1 MAEVTILVV
10 DDVRI
15 IRRLV
20 RVNLELEGYSV
31 IEAEN
36 GKDALDKVKEIKLDL
51 ILLDVIMPYLD
62 GFQVLQRLRA
72 NAETRDVPVV
82 MLTSCSEEIDQIKG
96 WELGISDY
104 VIKPFNPNALV
115 NVVKKALSEISGR
128 KTKKKR
134 DAEIAKLKIVKTIKD
149 VDEDIF

>member
-10 DDVRI
+10 DDVKI

-31 IEAEN
+31 VEAEN
-36 GKDALDKVKEIKLDL
+36 GKDALDKVKETKPDL

-72 NAETRDVPVV
+72 NTETKDVPVV

-115 NVVKKALSEISGR
+115 TVVKKALSEISGQ

-134 DAEIAKLKIVKTIKD
+134 DAEIAKLKIVKTIKN

>member
-36 GKDALDKVKEIKLDL
+36 GKDALDKIKEAKPDL

-115 NVVKKALSEISGR
+115 NVVKKALSEIGGR

>member
-1 MAEVTILVV
+1 VAEVTILVV
-10 DDVRI
+10 DDVKI

-31 IEAEN
+31 VEAEN
-36 GKDALDKVKEIKLDL
+36 GKDALDKVKETKPDL

-72 NAETRDVPVV
+72 NTETKDVPVV

-115 NVVKKALSEISGR
+115 TVVKKALSEISGQ

-134 DAEIAKLKIVKTIKD
+134 DAEIAKLKIVKTIKN

>member
-36 GKDALDKVKEIKLDL
+36 GKDALDKVKEIKPNL

>member
-1 MAEVTILVV
+1 VAEVTILVV

-36 GKDALDKVKEIKLDL
+36 GKDALDKVKEIKPNL

>member
-1 MAEVTILVV
+1 VAEVTILVV